1 MQEVINDFCGKL
13 SVQSHYYEVNLNANF
28 GILNDCFCFK
38 KPILLAYRGV
48 MAQMARQKIQV

>member
-1 MQEVINDFCGKL
+1 MINDFCGKL